1 MGASVAAE
9 TPRNC
14 RNSAT
19 MWYEYIS
26 IRAPADPFSAPIAGM
41 TSADTS
47 AASFD
52 TAPAEEPK
60 RWSLRRWLAPFAVAL
75 ALLSAFLTFL
85 VLTGLTKIEP
95 TPEVVRSFYL
105 INAATILLLV
115 GIIIRELWQLILAR
129 RRGRAAARL
138 HVQIVSLF
146 SIVAVLPA
154 VLVAVVAN
162 VTIERGLDRLFSGPT
177 KEVIQNSLTIARAYM
192 QDHAQLIRGDI
203 LGMANDIAHARPLY
217 DQDRRSFREML
228 TASAGSR
235 NLPGAMII
243 DKNTNILES
252 ADTGMRLAYSPPA
265 PDFLSNVNENE
276 PEIAVLPDASF
287 VAAVIR
293 LRAFNDTFLYVAR
306 PLDPNVVNQLK
317 QTEVSVAEY
326 AQIESRR
333 LGIQVAFALM
343 FAVIALTILM
353 ASVLIGLNFAN
364 SLVSPIRRLMNAA
377 HTVSTGDLHVQVPV
391 HQSEGDLAQLGE
403 TFNKMTQE
411 LRSQRDE
418 LVNASDLID
427 SRRRFIEAVLSSAS
441 AGIIGVDASGSV
453 GILNRSAEKLIGH
466 SEAETLGH
474 PLSDVLPELDEM
486 MKAAREGTQR
496 LVQGQITITRDGTER
511 NLSVR
516 VSAEKTSQPRDSY
529 IITLDDITEL
539 VSAQRT
545 SAWGDVA
552 RRIAHEIKN
561 PLTPIQLSA
570 ERIRRKFGKTI
581 TEDKDKQIFDQCTD
595 TIVRQVDDIRRMVD
609 EFSRFARMPKP
620 VMEGEDVADTVRQAV
635 FLMKVA
641 HPEIDIEAEFKEDPL
656 RAQFDRRLISQAVTN
671 IVKNATEAIEQVPP
685 EELGREN
692 GKGRIDVVVSR
703 DGEDVLIDVIDNG
716 IGLPK
721 VARSRLLEPY
731 VTTRAKGTGLG
742 LAIVG
747 RVLEDHGGRIELKDA
762 SDFREGQRGAWM
774 RMRFAISGQ
783 PAKSEGAEPAPPA
796 KEATKPDNKE
806 AVADSVE
813 ESRPNTETK
822 EPDAETKEPTEKTND
837 STKIEASTG
846 S

>member
-1 MGASVAAE
+1 
-9 TPRNC
+9 
-14 RNSAT
+14 
-19 MWYEYIS
+19 
-26 IRAPADPFSAPIAGM
+26 M

-47 AASFD
+47 AVPFD
-52 TAPAEEPK
+52 PPVAE
-60 RWSLRRWLAPFAVAL
+60 RRGLTLRRLLAPFAVGI
-75 ALLSAFLTFL
+75 ALLSAFLTFV
-85 VLTGLTKIEP
+85 VLTGLTPLEP
-95 TPEVVRSFYL
+95 TRQVVRTFL
-105 INAATILLLV
+105 MINAATILLLV
-115 GIIIRELWQLILAR
+115 AIIVREVWQMVQAR

-146 SIVAVLPA
+146 SVIAVLRA
-154 VLVAVVAN
+154 ILVAIVAN

-177 KEVIQNSLTIARAYM
+177 RAVIQNSLIIARAYM
-192 QDHAQLIRGDI
+192 QERAQLIRGDI
-203 LGMANDIAHARPLY
+203 LGMANDIAHARPLF
-217 DQDRRSFREML
+217 DQDRRSFSDLL
-228 TASAGSR
+228 TSEAASR

-243 DKNTNILES
+243 DKNTNILIA
-252 ADTGMRLAYSPPA
+252 ADTGIQLAYAPPA
-265 PDFLSNVNENE
+265 PDFLTNVNDKE
-276 PEIAVLPDASF
+276 PEIAVLPENNY

-293 LRAFNDTFLYVAR
+293 LRAFPDTFLYVAR
-306 PLDPNVVNQLK
+306 PLDPSVVAQLK
-317 QTEVSVAEY
+317 QTETSVAEY
-326 AQIESRR
+326 AQVEAQR

-364 SLVSPIRRLMNAA
+364 WLVAPIRRLMNAA
-377 HTVSTGDLHVQVPV
+377 NTVSTGDLNVQVPTLK
-391 HQSEGDLAQLGE
+391 SEGDLAQLGE

-411 LRSQRDE
+411 LRTQRDE
-418 LVNASDLID
+418 LVSASDLID

-441 AGIIGVDASGSV
+441 AGIIGVDGSGSI

-466 SEAETLGH
+466 AESETLGH

-486 MKAAREGTQR
+486 MQTAREGNQR
-496 LVQGQITITRDGTER
+496 LVQGQGTILRDGHER

-516 VSAEKTSQPRDSY
+516 VSAEKTNESSRDSY

-570 ERIRRKFGKTI
+570 ERIRRKFGKVI
-581 TEDKDKQIFDQCTD
+581 TEDKAVFDQCTD

-620 VMEGEDVADTVRQAV
+620 VIEGEDVADTVRQAV

-641 HPEIDIEAEFKEDPL
+641 HPELDIEADIRQDPL
-656 RAQFDRRLISQAVTN
+656 RAQFDRRLISQALTN
-671 IVKNATEAIEQVPP
+671 IIKNATEAIEAVPP
-685 EELGREN
+685 AELD
-692 GKGRIDVVVSR
+692 KGRIDVVAQR
-703 DGEDVLIDVIDNG
+703 EDDDILIDVIDNG

-721 VARSRLLEPY
+721 VARQRLLEPY

-747 RVLEDHGGRIELKDA
+747 RVLEDHGGRIELKEP
-762 SDFREGQRGAWM
+762 SSFRPGARGA
-774 RMRFAISGQ
+774 RMPLRFAISGHAPASEIVQ
-783 PAKSEGAEPAPPA
+783 PA
-796 KEATKPDNKE
+796 
-806 AVADSVE
+806 
-813 ESRPNTETK
+813 
-822 EPDAETKEPTEKTND
+822 AETKPPDQETSEQQ
-837 STKIEASTG
+837 
-846 S
+846 